1 MKSLMSSHKS
11 PFIFH
16 FATWSDG
23 ERQAFKEG
31 SVTMIKGAGVAVMTW
46 GLVTGIAMAKS
57 GLLLSQVLGMSLF
70 VYAGSAQLASIPLI
84 LENLPFWSIW
94 LTASIVNLRFVI
106 FSAAFREHFRG
117 VSKLEKA
124 WIGFFNPDIS
134 FALYIQ
140 KYPEPS
146 KDPLRIPFFW
156 GLAFFNWFLW
166 QLASIIGIFVAIQ
179 IPDSWNISFAGI
191 LALIVI
197 TMPMIDHGFA
207 RFAAVAAAIVSVLTI
222 SLPYKLNIVCAVIA
236 AIVVGMGLDRY
247 QKQSQKAIE
256 KPERLDQ

>member
-1 MKSLMSSHKS
+1 MRNRKS
-11 PFIFH
+11 PFIFQ
-16 FATWSDG
+16 FSTWSEE
-23 ERQAFKEG
+23 ERQAFQEG
-31 SVTMIKGAGVAVMTW
+31 SRNMVKGAGIAVMTW
-46 GLVTGIAMAKS
+46 GFVTGIAMAKS
-57 GLLLSQVLGMSLF
+57 GLLLSHVLGISLF

-106 FSAAFREHFRG
+106 FSAAFREHFKD
-117 VSKLEKA
+117 VSKVEKA

-134 FALYIQ
+134 FALYTQ

-146 KDPLRIPFFW
+146 KDPLRIPYFW

-166 QLASIIGIFVAIQ
+166 QLASIIGIFLAFQ
-179 IPDSWNISFAGI
+179 IPDGWSISFAGI

-207 RFAAVAAAIVSVLTI
+207 RFSAIAAAIVSVLTI
-222 SLPYKLNIVCAVIA
+222 SLPYKLNIVCAVVA
-236 AIVVGMGLDRY
+236 AIMVGMSLDRV
-247 QKQSQKAIE
+247 KKSKDKSKGLAS
-256 KPERLDQ
+256 